1 MTKVRIWRL
10 EGRAKLQRSLNGQ
23 AHPPLQCTGSFIPA
37 GIAEV
42 AFVRHPATGSVG
54 FHIDTLKVKAR
65 IFLDL

>member
-1 MTKVRIWRL
+1 M
-10 EGRAKLQRSLNGQ
+10 
-23 AHPPLQCTGSFIPA
+23 LQCTGSFIPA

-42 AFVRHPATGSVG
+42 AFVRHPAAGSVG

>member
-1 MTKVRIWRL
+1 MAA
-10 EGRAKLQRSLNGQ
+10 GRKGETAALAKRPG
-23 AHPPLQCTGSFIPA
+23 PPTMFQCTGSFIPA

-42 AFVRHPATGSVG
+42 AFVRHPAAGSVG